1 MPQSLSNVTKSSIKL
16 SMSQSAA
23 DLLFAFDT
31 ESSCEEIDGAAA
43 ELLARYAGEFVEN
56 LTGKAVNY
64 NWERNKTISVQMRL
78 EDFVVP
84 ISHNAKQYNRA
95 KTTIEA
101 KRALDEVKRIGV
113 PKGIIDG

>member
-1 MPQSLSNVTKSSIKL
+1 
-16 SMSQSAA
+16 MSQSAA

-64 NWERNKTISVQMRL
+64 NWERNKTISESCPVQMRL